1 MRKSNRVYFKLGL
14 TLLCVVLASTV
25 FMVILFNL
33 PGFFNVISTFFKI
46 ISPLLYGVLF
56 AYLMNPIMRFV
67 ENFLLRLINRWGKQE
82 KVSDPVWM
90 RSRKRICHVTG
101 VVLALAALLGFFY
114 LLISLVVPTIV
125 ENVGAIFTSD
135 MEDKFDDRIIALV
148 QQLFPE
154 REDIL
159 SWTTEKLADIHQ
171 HLAAW
176 LDNLDMRATLIS
188 VFSRVYGVVKGT
200 LNFLLGLVI
209 AVYMLLSKDTFLG
222 QSKKLIVAL
231 FSEKHA
237 NRLLEFGRRTNKI
250 FSGFVLGKIIDSI
263 IIGIICYI
271 VMTILK
277 LPYPMLISVI
287 VGVTN
292 IIPFFGPLIGAIPSA
307 ILILLINP
315 LQCLVFIIMIVL
327 LQQFDGNILGPRIL
341 GDSVGLS
348 SFWILISITLFSGLF
363 GVTGMIIG
371 VPVFAVLYMLLSDFV
386 QRRLEKKGRP
396 LNTEVYEHIKSTDDI
411 ALMQKRIENGSK
423 LDALAQEGE
432 TYDPE
437 PEIEDMD
444 LLDDMIDDTHE
455 PLDEQEIAS
464 LLKLLDDSK

>member
-1 MRKSNRVYFKLGL
+1 MKKNNQVYFKLGL

-33 PGFFNVISTFFKI
+33 PGFFNVISAFFRI

-56 AYLMNPIMRFV
+56 AYLMNPIMQFV
-67 ENFLLRLINRWGKQE
+67 ENGLVYLIGRWGKKE
-82 KVSDPVWM
+82 KVSDLAWM
-90 RSRKRICHVTG
+90 RSRKRICHVVG
-101 VVLALAALLGFFY
+101 VVISLATLLGIFY
-114 LLISLVVPTIV
+114 LAISMVVPTIV
-125 ENVGAIFTSD
+125 ENVASIFTTD
-135 MEDKFDDRIIALV
+135 MADKFYQRIIATL
-148 QQLFPE
+148 QQLF
-154 REDIL
+154 RDQKDIYNWSVTKVTDL
-159 SWTTEKLADIHQ
+159 YSHLKSWVLNMDLRDALT
-171 HLAAW
+171 
-176 LDNLDMRATLIS
+176 S
-188 VFSRVYGVVKGT
+188 VITRVYGVVKGT

-250 FSGFVLGKIIDSI
+250 FSGFVLGKIIDSF

-271 VMTILK
+271 IMSILK

-287 VGVTN
+287 VCVTN

-307 ILILLINP
+307 VLILLINP
-315 LQCLVFIIMIVL
+315 LQCLIFIIMIVL

-348 SFWILISITLFSGLF
+348 SFWILISITIFAGLF
-363 GVTGMIIG
+363 NVVGMIIG

-386 QRRLEKKGRP
+386 RHRLEKKGRP
-396 LNTEVYEHIKSTDDI
+396 LKTEIYENIKSTDDI
-411 ALMQKRIENGSK
+411 ELMRKRLEKSSEYE
-423 LDALAQEGE
+423 AQAQNAE

-437 PEIEDMD
+437 PEIEDIE
-444 LLDDMIDDTHE
+444 LLDDRGDPE
-455 PLDEQEIAS
+455 QASLDEQEIES
-464 LLKLLDDSK
+464 LLRLLDDGR

>member
-1 MRKSNRVYFKLGL
+1 MKKNNQVYFKLGL

-33 PGFFNVISTFFKI
+33 PGFFNVIGAFFRI

-56 AYLMNPIMRFV
+56 AYLMNPIMQFV
-67 ENFLLRLINRWGKQE
+67 ENGLVYLIGRWGKKE
-82 KVSDPVWM
+82 KVSDLAWM
-90 RSRKRICHVTG
+90 RSRKRICHVVG
-101 VVLALAALLGFFY
+101 VVISLATLLGIFY
-114 LLISLVVPTIV
+114 LAISMVVPTIV
-125 ENVGAIFTSD
+125 ENVASIFTTD
-135 MEDKFDDRIIALV
+135 MADKFYQRIIATL
-148 QQLFPE
+148 QQLF
-154 REDIL
+154 RDQKDIYNWSVTKVTDL
-159 SWTTEKLADIHQ
+159 YSHLKSWVLNMDLRDALT
-171 HLAAW
+171 
-176 LDNLDMRATLIS
+176 S
-188 VFSRVYGVVKGT
+188 VITRVYGVVKGT

-263 IIGIICYI
+263 IIGIICYVI
-271 VMTILK
+271 MRILS

-307 ILILLINP
+307 VLILLINP
-315 LQCLVFIIMIVL
+315 LQCLIFIIMIVL

-348 SFWILISITLFSGLF
+348 SFWILIAITIFSGLF
-363 GVTGMIIG
+363 NVIGMIIG

-386 QRRLEKKGRP
+386 EHRLKKKGRP
-396 LNTEVYEHIKSTDDI
+396 INTEVYEHILSTDDI
-411 ALMQKRIENGSK
+411 ELTQKRIENVTEHAAAS
-423 LDALAQEGE
+423 QEE
-432 TYDPE
+432 YYDPE
-437 PEIEDMD
+437 PEIEDAE
-444 LLDDMIDDTHE
+444 LLDDVTDAEHE
-455 PLDEQEIAS
+455 ALGEQEIAT
-464 LLKLLDDSK
+464 LLKLLDDGK